1 MIAIIV
7 GTHGKLA
14 TELIRSSEMI
24 VGNQENIA
32 AITFES
38 GENTDDLLAKYN
50 EKLKNLN
57 TTDGVLFMVD
67 LFGGSPYNA
76 AAMIAAKNF
85 NMDIVTGV
93 NIPMLLETLGARNSL
108 KIVDLVITAK
118 KAGQEGIKSLKET
131 LSKYVEEDL

>member
-14 TELIRSSEMI
+14 TELIRSGEMI